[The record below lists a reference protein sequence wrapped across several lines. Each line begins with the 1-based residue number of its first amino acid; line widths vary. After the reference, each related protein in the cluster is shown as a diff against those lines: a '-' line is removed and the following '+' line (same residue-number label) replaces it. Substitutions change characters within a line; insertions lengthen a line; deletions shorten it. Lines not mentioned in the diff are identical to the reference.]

1 MKENFGKNL
10 KQAMSQ
16 QMMNAKAFDV
26 DAVEAMKS
34 TRIARH
40 SSSDA
45 NVEATYRSRWAKP
58 HTT

>member
-26 DAVEAMKS
+26 DYLIS
-34 TRIARH
+34 
-40 SSSDA
+40 
-45 NVEATYRSRWAKP
+45 
-58 HTT
+58 